1 MEQGGNKAQE
11 YRQEAEEL
19 RNLANITN
27 NPITRKTLLKLA
39 EEYDRMAESPID
51 DQPRKIIRI
60 RRMKRR
66 LPD

>member
-19 RNLANITN
+19 RIRADNTS

-39 EEYDRMAESPID
+39 EEYERMADSPVD
-51 DQPRKIIRI
+51 DRPKKIIRI
-60 RRMKRR
+60 RLTNRSF
-66 LPD
+66 PD